1 MSAPLWRRATIP
13 HDPARTGARSGVAHR
28 MRPCVHY
35 YKGKESWWGQVML
48 RSIDDPNEAFTRVEF
63 ASVEDAKEFRDR
75 LVASR
80 ALSDAATVLTP
91 PTVVEMVENISY

>member
-1 MSAPLWRRATIP
+1 MAFMVHHIKVEDFDTWKKLFDS
-13 HDPARTGARSGVAHR
+13 DPVGRKQTA
-28 MRPCVHY
+28 
-35 YKGKESWWGQVML
+35 KGHVML
-48 RSIDDPNEAFTRVEF
+48 RSVDDPNEAFTRVEF

-91 PTVVEMVENISY
+91 PTVVELVENISY